1 MDPVN
6 LRNIDLN
13 LLVVLDALL
22 AECHVTRA
30 GARLG
35 LSQPATSNA
44 LERLRQL
51 LGDPI
56 LERTPQGMRPTPRAE
71 ALRPRL
77 REILDSVAHLVRA
90 ARPDLATIEQ
100 TIRLSIVDYGVE
112 LIVGPLYRA
121 LRSTAPGVDL
131 AVLPWTGADRALD
144 ALAEGAIDLAV
155 SVVAPGAGTLR
166 WHSLM
171 REEYVVVMRKGHP
184 AARGF
189 GLERWLAYPHVVVS
203 GRGETAGALDAAL
216 AERGHARRVAVVVPS
231 FLAVPGL
238 LVDSDLIALLPTRA
252 LATASARPALVTRA
266 PPISVPGFEVGLA
279 WHTRRDDDLATA
291 HVREHITRIV
301 ASLPP
306 HSRPARQARTRQPSG
321 ARYSA

>member
-1 MDPVN
+1 MN

-90 ARPDLATIEQ
+90 ASPDLTTIEQ

-112 LIVGPLYRA
+112 LIVGRLYRA
-121 LRSTAPGVDL
+121 LRASAPGLDL
-131 AVLPWTGADRALD
+131 AVVPWTGADRAID
-144 ALAEGAIDLAV
+144 ALSEGALDLAV

-171 REEYVVVMRKGHP
+171 REEYAVVMRKTHP

-189 GLERWLAYPHVVVS
+189 SLERWLAYPHVVVS
-203 GRGETAGALDAAL
+203 GRGEAAGSLDAAL
-216 AERGHARRVAVVVPS
+216 AERGLARRVAVVVPS

-238 LVDSDLIALLPTRA
+238 LVDSDLIALLPARVLT
-252 LATASARPALVTRA
+252 TTSARPALVTRL
-266 PPISVPGFEVGLA
+266 PPIAVPGFEVGLA
-279 WHTRRDDDLATA
+279 WHARRDDDLATA
-291 HVREHITRIV
+291 HVRDQITRV
-301 ASLPP
+301 VTSQPA
-306 HSRPARQARTRQPSG
+306 HSQPGRQARTRQPSG
-321 ARYSA
+321 SR